1 MGINSFAMANA
12 MSSAIYKQQGSLG
25 PIPLPAGV
33 QTAISTTDLYVT
45 QAAFYGYKTVSQN
58 AAPTNNTSN
67 VVIGPSN
74 GGLAKLVDIVAP
86 GAKVVYAPSLGTKF
100 NLKDIA
106 GSGTGTDAVFV
117 TYLQ

>member
-1 MGINSFAMANA
+1 MGINSFAVANWIGA
-12 MSSAIYKQQGSLG
+12 SLAKATSSLG

-33 QTAISTTDLYVT
+33 TTPISATDLWVTEANFFGYKAISQT
-45 QAAFYGYKTVSQN
+45 
-58 AAPTNNTSN
+58 AAPTNNAAN
-67 VVIGPSN
+67 VAIGPVVD
-74 GGLAKLVDIVAP
+74 GLARLTDVVTPGGKLT
-86 GAKVVYAPSLGTKF
+86 YAPAMGTKF